1 MYGDSVRIYGGT
13 PASVLGTVLPWAQE
27 KGLAI
32 EAVNSIKPSL
42 EDAFIKIAGLSP
54 AVMATEKGGRK

>member
-1 MYGDSVRIYGGT
+1 
-13 PASVLGTVLPWAQE
+13 VLETVLPWAQE